1 MKKICRKIEDNLLN
15 VGENDIYPTQLIV
28 KTSKLSQIGN
38 LSWVEEDSGN
48 VFYKINVDDKLHV
61 VIDGFIYESVSG
73 YDKVD
78 NNLTIDGV
86 EQCNEKIG
94 LYLYGIKDNTL
105 DLGVILGDGMTLNE
119 KYPNEDVY
127 VLSEL
132 YNYSEG
138 SKMMGLK
145 CMTVLRGISDN
156 EILIATGCY
165 RDENI
170 VNLDEE
176 VANYISNLKIK

>member
-15 VGENDIYPTQLIV
+15 VGENDIYPTQLV
-28 KTSKLSQIGN
+28 VNVSNLSQIGN
-38 LSWVEEDSGN
+38 LAWADEESGN
-48 VFYKINVDDKLHV
+48 VFYKINPKDQLRII
-61 VIDGFIYESVSG
+61 IDGFMYESVSG

-94 LYLYGIKDNTL
+94 LYLYEIKDNTL

>member
-15 VGENDIYPTQLIV
+15 VGYDNIYPTQLV
-28 KTSKLSQIGN
+28 VNVSNLSQIGN
-38 LSWVEEDSGN
+38 LAWVDEESGN
-48 VFYKINVDDKLHV
+48 VFYKINPKDQLRII
-61 VIDGFIYESVSG
+61 IDGFMYESASG

-78 NNLTIDGV
+78 DILAIDGV

-94 LYLYGIKDNTL
+94 LYLYEIKDNTL